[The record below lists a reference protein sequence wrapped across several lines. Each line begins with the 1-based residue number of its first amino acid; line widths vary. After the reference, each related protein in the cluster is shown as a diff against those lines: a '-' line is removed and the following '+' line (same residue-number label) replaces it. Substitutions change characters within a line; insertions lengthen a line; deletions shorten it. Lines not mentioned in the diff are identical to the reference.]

1 MCPACRTEHRY
12 DELLAENKVC
22 PACGKYLR
30 MTARERIL
38 QIFDPDSFQE
48 IARNLTSVD
57 FLHFPGYAEKL
68 EKARAAT
75 GEQEAVLSYIGASE
89 GGRCGVIDI
98 GGGSTELTLGEKG
111 HVL

>member
-1 MCPACRTEHRY
+1 MILELLRERTQERAPAAETPKPPVVCPACRTEHRY

-38 QIFDPDSFQE
+38 QIFDLDSFQE

-68 EKARAAT
+68 
-75 GEQEAVLSYIGASE
+75 
-89 GGRCGVIDI
+89 
-98 GGGSTELTLGEKG
+98 
-111 HVL
+111 